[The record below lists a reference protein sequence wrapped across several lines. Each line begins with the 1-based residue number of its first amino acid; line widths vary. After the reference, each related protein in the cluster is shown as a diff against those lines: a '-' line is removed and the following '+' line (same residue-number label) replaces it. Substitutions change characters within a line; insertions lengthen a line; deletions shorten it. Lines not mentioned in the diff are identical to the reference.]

1 MRSSLQLHVDDC
13 GLPTSLTPGSLEC
26 GWLERCGNTVAGR
39 EKVRPAPPPKW
50 ESRTAARGWKGG
62 WGGKGSSSQYLDPR
76 EAPVAGQHN
85 RAGTG
90 AAGRKACASEHV
102 GSVTVR

>member
-1 MRSSLQLHVDDC
+1 MQGGKRYVLLH
-13 GLPTSLTPGSLEC
+13 PQNGSQGQQPED
-26 GWLERCGNTVAGR
+26 GR
-39 EKVRPAPPPKW
+39 
-50 ESRTAARGWKGG
+50 GG
-62 WGGKGSSSQYLDPR
+62 GGGGGGGGGKGSSSQYLDPR